1 MVIYLKLASG
11 GIPAATG
18 RSSRAGSNQ
27 AVTNN
32 TEVNVEVKREPGS
45 TSWKGMTMG
54 RWNEIYLT
62 STTLD
67 EYLRKMKIFVCYTW
81 GV

>member
-1 MVIYLKLASG
+1 MSSQASIYD
-11 GIPAATG
+11 
-18 RSSRAGSNQ
+18 
-27 AVTNN
+27 
-32 TEVNVEVKREPGS
+32 TEVKLEVKREPGS

-81 GV
+81 GVQVKSGNEGEACTRSNWFCAS